1 MTNPIL
7 IKAALEMLG
16 MIPTDV
22 LRLPLVQATGPERE
36 RLAALLAAH
45 GIVAAA

>member
-1 MTNPIL
+1 
-7 IKAALEMLG
+7 
-16 MIPTDV
+16 
-22 LRLPLVQATGPERE
+22 VQATGPERE